1 MDLGLENAAVIV
13 TGGASNIGRGIVH
26 VLAAEGARLAI
37 VDRDPARAEA
47 TASEARARGAKQVL
61 VVAADVT
68 DLAATE
74 AAVGAALHAFGAI
87 DVLVANV
94 GWNKPAFFLDT
105 PPETWP
111 SILDLNLTA
120 CLNAVR
126 AVLPQMCEQRRGAI
140 IATAST
146 AAFGEPRQSVYASAK
161 AGVIA
166 FIKTLAQEYGR
177 YGIRAN
183 AVAPGLV
190 IPQSDAIGAG
200 SLWQD
205 TKQIMND
212 EQIEYVRRG
221 TPLRRLSLAEDIAN
235 AVAFLASER
244 ASRQVT
250 GQVIT
255 VAGGFAMH

>member
-1 MDLGLENAAVIV
+1 VNLGLANAAVIV

-26 VLAAEGARLAI
+26 VLAGEGARLAI
-37 VDRDPARAEA
+37 IDRDLVRAEA
-47 TASEARARGAKQVL
+47 TAAEARERGAAQAL
-61 VVAADVT
+61 VC
-68 DLAATE
+68 
-74 AAVGAALHAFGAI
+74 
-87 DVLVANV
+87 
-94 GWNKPAFFLDT
+94 PADT
-105 PPETWP
+105 PPESWRA
-111 SILDLNLTA
+111 ILDLNLTS
-120 CLNAVR
+120 CMNAAR
-126 AVLPQMCEQRRGAI
+126 AVLPRMREQRRGSI

-146 AAFGEPRQSVYASAK
+146 AAFGEPRQSVYAGAK

-177 YGIRAN
+177 FGIRAN

-190 IPQSDAIGAG
+190 VPDPSAIGSG

-205 TKQIMND
+205 AKRIMND

-221 TPLRRLSLAEDIAN
+221 TPLRRLSNAEDIAN

-244 ASRQVT
+244 ASRQLT